1 MYRRPLATLL
11 TQALLALALLAP
23 FSVRAAVSADQAAQ
37 IGQSLTS
44 VGAEKGAS
52 KDGRIP
58 AWSGGAS
65 AAQFGAAFKGFK
77 EGDFYP
83 DLFNA
88 DKPVLKITHD
98 NYSQYAAQLPEG
110 AKQMLRSY
118 PEYFL
123 NVYPTRRTAAFPEA
137 IYQATKANA
146 TTAQLQGDDALTHA
160 SVGFPF
166 PIPQSGA
173 EVIWNHKT
181 RYLGGTVDQT
191 ANIIVVDQ
199 SGSFHTAEYTQ
210 SAQFFY
216 SNPAIPADKQ
226 QGLIFQLVRK
236 QTAPPRLR
244 GQVSMAWEHLDGSR
258 DAWIYLPGTHRVL
271 KAPTLA
277 FDSPMAGA
285 DGGVSTDQSDMF
297 NGSLQQYS
305 WKLLGKREM
314 YIGYNNYHL
323 QQPNLKY
330 AQLIKSHHLNPD
342 YLRYELHRVWVVEA
356 SLKQGMSNVIQRR
369 VFYVDEDSWTIAAV
383 DCYDSHKQLWRYEE
397 AHLLPLFVDHIVVP
411 APEVVYDFSAG
422 RYVVINLANELPY
435 VAKFGVTL
443 PADYFTPQYL
453 QSTGRQ

>member
-1 MYRRPLATLL
+1 MSRCLIVSM
-11 TQALLALALLAP
+11 LALALLQNSA
-23 FSVRAAVSADQAAQ
+23 VVNAAVPADSAAQ
-37 IGQSLTS
+37 IGQSLTP
-44 VGAEKGAS
+44 VGAEKAAS
-52 KDGRIP
+52 KDGKIP
-58 AWSGGAS
+58 AWDGGVS
-65 AAQFGAAFKGFK
+65 IAQFGSAFKNYK

-83 DLFNA
+83 DVFSG
-88 DKPVLKITHD
+88 DKPALKITHD
-98 NYSQYAAQLPEG
+98 NYSQYADQLTEG
-110 AKQMLRSY
+110 TRLMLKSF
-118 PEYFL
+118 PDYFL
-123 NVYPTRRTAAFPEA
+123 NVYPTRRTAAFPDA

-146 TTAQLQGDDALTHA
+146 TTAKLQGDDALVNA
-160 SVGFPF
+160 RLGFPF

-173 EVIWNHKT
+173 EVIWNHKV
-181 RYLGGTVDQT
+181 RYLGGSVDQT

-210 SAQFFY
+210 SAEFFY
-216 SNPAIPADKQ
+216 SNPAIPANQQ
-226 QGLIFQLVRK
+226 QGLNFQLVRK
-236 QTAPPRLR
+236 QIAPPRLR
-244 GQVSMAWEHLDGSR
+244 GQVSLAWEHLDGSR

-277 FDSPMAGA
+277 FDAPLAGA
-285 DGGVSTDQSDMF
+285 DGGVSVDQSDMF

-314 YIGYNNYHL
+314 IIGYNNYHF
-323 QQPNLKY
+323 QQPGLKY
-330 AQLIKSHHLNPD
+330 DQLIKAHHLNPD

-356 SLKQGMSNVIQRR
+356 TLKPGVSNVIQRR

-383 DCYDSHKQLWRYEE
+383 DCYDSHNQLWRYEE
-397 AHLLPLFVDHIVVP
+397 AHLLPLFVDQLVVP

-435 VAKFGVTL
+435 LAKFGVSL